1 MNRISRSWATSG
13 VMLAAGVLVFAQA
26 QKQAPTPAQSIRG
39 NFTSINRQLLEM
51 AKDFPEDKYDFRPS
65 KEVRSF
71 GEVILHIMAGNTY
84 AAKVG
89 RGEKADW
96 EAEEVNPKLYKGKA
110 EIVAAFQKSVD
121 DATAS
126 LKAIPPEQF
135 TKSLAPWVSV
145 IEHAGEHY
153 GQLVVYYRL
162 NGIVP
167 PASRPQPKKG

>member
-1 MNRISRSWATSG
+1 MIQILRSWMPAG
-13 VMLAAGVLVFAQA
+13 LMLAAGVLVFAQA
-26 QKQAPTPAQSIRG
+26 QKQAPAPAQSIAA
-39 NFTSINRQLLEM
+39 NLNSINRRVLEM
-51 AKDFPEDKYDFRPS
+51 AADFPAEKYDYRPT
-65 KEVRSF
+65 KDVRSF

-89 RGEKADW
+89 RGENANW
-96 EAEEVNPKLYKGKA
+96 EAEEVNPKQYKGKA

-121 DATAS
+121 DAAAA
-126 LKAIPPEQF
+126 LKAIPAEQF

-145 IEHAGEHY
+145 IEHSGEHY

-162 NGIVP
+162 NGMVP